1 MAEKTEEATPRRLRK
16 AREEGDAG
24 VSAFAAQAL
33 GFVVAVAVAPA
44 AVRALAEH
52 AAGDLQSA
60 IAQAADV
67 HAARF
72 DAGALSVSVLSL
84 ALPVA
89 LAAGVAAGA
98 AHLVQTGGVL
108 ATGKLSPDLSRLD
121 PVAGLGKLLSGTRLF
136 SVARSL
142 VAALV
147 VGWLAVRG
155 LTDHVVDLA
164 RVGGRLAWAPA
175 VVADVAGGVAWKAAL
190 VGLGLGVIDV
200 LVVRTA
206 WMRRLRMSKD
216 EVRREHK
223 DSEGDPQLK
232 AARER
237 AHHDMMAQATIASV
251 RTASVVVV
259 NPTHLACALR
269 YVEGAD
275 GAEGDAAPVVVA
287 SGEGDLAQQILRA
300 AEQWG
305 IPVVRD
311 VPLARALIELQVGD
325 VIPEALYEAVAE
337 ILRDVW
343 DEQPQAPAQ
352 PGDAAPPTPSR
363 EPAP

>member
-24 VSAFAAQAL
+24 VSAFAAQAV
-33 GFVVAVAVAPA
+33 GFVVAVAIAPM
-44 AVRALAEH
+44 AVRALADR
-52 AAGDLQSA
+52 AGSDLRAA
-60 IAQAADV
+60 IAQAADM
-67 HAARF
+67 HEARF
-72 DAGALSVSVLSL
+72 DGGALALSVLSL

-89 LAAGVAAGA
+89 VAAGVAAGI

-108 ATGKLSPDLSRLD
+108 ATGRLSPNLSRLD
-121 PVAGLGKLLSGTRLF
+121 PFAGLRNLVSGSRLF
-136 SVARSL
+136 AVARSL
-142 VAALV
+142 LAAVV

-155 LTDHVVDLA
+155 LTEHVVDLS
-164 RVGGRLAWAPA
+164 RVGGRLAWASV
-175 VVADVAGGVAWKAAL
+175 VVAEVAGGLAWKAAL
-190 VGLGLGVIDV
+190 VGLVLGLLDV
-200 LVVRTA
+200 LVVRSA
-206 WMRRLRMSKD
+206 WLRKLRMSKD

-237 AHHDMMAQATIASV
+237 AHHDMMAQATIAAV

-269 YVEGAD
+269 YEEGK
-275 GAEGDAAPVVVA
+275 GAEDGDRGDEAPVVVA
-287 SGEGDLAQQILRA
+287 SGEGELAQQILRA

-305 IPVVRD
+305 IPIVRD

-325 VIPEALYEAVAE
+325 VIPEAL
-337 ILRDVW
+337 
-343 DEQPQAPAQ
+343 
-352 PGDAAPPTPSR
+352 
-363 EPAP
+363 